1 METLH
6 SMVISDA
13 YIECAFMDIAEL
25 VVKCGKEGDLINF
38 SGGSVYIRSSD
49 NETIYQYMHTA
60 SELSDYVFDYVRNT
74 EKEHGLRLKY
84 RHTHVRLPMTIMK
97 VKRISESFVF
107 KSVEFDALY
116 VDDDLN
122 MCQSNFG
129 ASFAKEVLK

>member
-1 METLH
+1 
-6 SMVISDA
+6 MVISDT
-13 YIECAFMDIAEL
+13 YVECAFMNIAEL
-25 VVKCGKEGDLINF
+25 VVKCGKKGDLINF

-49 NETIYQYMHTA
+49 NETIYRYMHTA
-60 SELSDYVFDYVRNT
+60 SELSDYVFDYVLNK

-84 RHTHVRLPMTIMK
+84 RYTHVPLPVTILK

-107 KSVEFDALY
+107 KTVEFDALY
-116 VDDDLN
+116 VDDELN